1 MEKLLAVPLLKPFV
15 VMMMMMKL
23 KAKTLNVD
31 AKWGDAQKYIEQWN
45 DGPMIIWG

>member
-15 VMMMMMKL
+15 VMMMKL

-45 DGPMIIWG
+45 DGPMIIRG